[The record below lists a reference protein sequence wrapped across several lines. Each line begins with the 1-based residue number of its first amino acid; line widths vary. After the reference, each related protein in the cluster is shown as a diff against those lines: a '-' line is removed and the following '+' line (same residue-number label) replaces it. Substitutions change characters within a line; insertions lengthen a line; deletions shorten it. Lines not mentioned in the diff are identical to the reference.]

1 LLKKKIHLMQNFFV
15 KSHGLGNDYF
25 VLNEAELSFQL
36 NEKNIQLLCD
46 VHYGIGSDGIL
57 LKVPSEKADFG
68 LKIYNPDGSEAEKSG
83 NGLRIFAKYLYDYSH
98 ATGKKFTIETLGGI
112 VAAEI
117 TRETKGIASQ
127 VKVDMGKA
135 NFNSHQV
142 PVTCDSS
149 ECLDHPLNIVDET
162 YLINCVSVGN
172 PHCVIVCDKLT
183 KAEILKHG
191 SEIENHPMFPNRI
204 NVQFAK
210 VISRTEVEIL
220 IWERGAGYTL
230 ASGSSSCAVAAVMV
244 KKGLTDRVLSLKMPG
259 GTLQIEVD
267 EAWNIRMIGEVREIA
282 SGYLSDELVAYVLC
296 L

>member
-1 LLKKKIHLMQNFFV
+1 MQNFFV

-57 LKVPSEKADFG
+57 LKVPSDKADFG

-98 ATGKKFTIETLGGI
+98 TSGKKFTIETLGGI
-112 VAAEI
+112 VTAEV

-135 NFNSHQV
+135 IFDSHQI
-142 PVTCDSS
+142 PVTCDSP

-172 PHCVIVCDKLT
+172 PHCVILRDRLVD
-183 KAEILKHG
+183 AEILKHG
-191 SEIENHPMFPNRI
+191 SEIENHPMFPHRI

-210 VISRTEVEIL
+210 VISRSEVEIL

-244 KKGLTDRVLSLKMPG
+244 KKGLTDSVLSMKMPG
-259 GTLQIEVD
+259 GTLHIDID
-267 EAWNIRMIGEVREIA
+267 EEWNIRMIGDVREIA
-282 SGYLSDELVAYVLC
+282 SGYLSDELIADVLC

>member
-1 LLKKKIHLMQNFFV
+1 MQNFFV

-25 VLNEAELSFQL
+25 LLNDAELSFQL
-36 NEKNIQLLCD
+36 NEKIIQHLCD

-83 NGLRIFAKYLYDYSH
+83 NGLRIFAKYLFDYSH
-98 ATGKKFTIETLGGI
+98 ASGKKFTIETLGGI
-112 VAAEI
+112 VTAEV
-117 TRETKGIASQ
+117 TQEFKGIASQ

-135 NFNSHQV
+135 IFNSHRV
-142 PVTCDSS
+142 PVICDES
-149 ECLDHPLNIVDET
+149 ECLDHPLNLVDET

-172 PHCVIVCDKLT
+172 PHCVILRDRLSE
-183 KAEILKHG
+183 AEILKHG

-210 VISRTEVEIL
+210 VISRNEVEIL

-244 KKGLTDRVLSLKMPG
+244 KKGLTDRKLSLKMPG
-259 GTLQIEVD
+259 GTLQIEID
-267 EAWNIRMIGEVREIA
+267 EDWNIHMVGEVREIA
-282 SGYLSDELVAYVLC
+282 SGYLSDELIADVLC

>member
-1 LLKKKIHLMQNFFV
+1 MQNFFV

-25 VLNEAELSFQL
+25 VLNEAELSFSL
-36 NEKNIQLLCD
+36 NEKNIQFLCD

-57 LKVPSEKADFG
+57 LKVPSAKADFG

-83 NGLRIFAKYLYDYSH
+83 NGLRIFAKYLYDYGH
-98 ATGKKFTIETLGGI
+98 TKGKKFTIETLGG
-112 VAAEI
+112 VVTAEV
-117 TRETKGIASQ
+117 TRETIGKANQ

-142 PVTCDSS
+142 PVLSDES
-149 ECLDHPLNIVDET
+149 ECLDHPLNIIDGT

-172 PHCVIVCDKLT
+172 PHCIILRDRLS

-191 SEIENHPMFPNRI
+191 SEIENHPLFPNRI

-210 VISRTEVEIL
+210 VLSRNEVEIL

-244 KKGLTDRVLSLKMPG
+244 KKGLTDRKMTLKMPG

-267 EAWNIRMIGEVREIA
+267 EAWNIRMEGEVKEIA
-282 SGYLSDELVAYVLC
+282 SGYLSDELIADVLC
-296 L
+296 I

>member
-1 LLKKKIHLMQNFFV
+1 MQNFFV

-25 VLNEAELSFQL
+25 VLNEAELSFKL

-57 LKVPSEKADFG
+57 LKVPSDKADFG

-98 ATGKKFTIETLGGI
+98 TSGKKFTIETLGGI
-112 VAAEI
+112 VTAEV

-135 NFNSHQV
+135 IFDSHQI
-142 PVTCDSS
+142 PVTCDSP

-172 PHCVIVCDKLT
+172 PHCVILRDRLVEG
-183 KAEILKHG
+183 EILKHG
-191 SEIENHPMFPNRI
+191 SEIENHPMFPHRI

-210 VISRTEVEIL
+210 VISRNEVEIL

-259 GTLQIEVD
+259 GTLHIEID
-267 EAWNIRMIGEVREIA
+267 EDWNIRMIGEVREIA
-282 SGYLSDELVAYVLC
+282 SGYLSDELIADALC

>member
-1 LLKKKIHLMQNFFV
+1 MQNFFV

-57 LKVPSEKADFG
+57 LKVGSDKADFG

-98 ATGKKFTIETLGGI
+98 TSGKKFTIETLGGI
-112 VAAEI
+112 VTAEV
-117 TRETKGIASQ
+117 TRETKGIASH

-135 NFNSHQV
+135 IFNSHQI
-142 PVTCDSS
+142 PVTCDSP

-172 PHCVIVCDKLT
+172 PHCVILRDRLVE
-183 KAEILKHG
+183 AEILKHG
-191 SEIENHPMFPNRI
+191 SEIENHPMFPHRI

-259 GTLQIEVD
+259 GTLHIEID
-267 EAWNIRMIGEVREIA
+267 EEWNIRMIGEVREIA
-282 SGYLSDELVAYVLC
+282 SGYLSDELVADVLC

>member
-1 LLKKKIHLMQNFFV
+1 MQNFFV

-25 VLNEAELSFQL
+25 VLNEPELTFQL
-36 NEKNIQLLCD
+36 NEKNIQFLCD

-57 LKVPSEKADFG
+57 LKVDSQVADFG
-68 LKIYNPDGSEAEKSG
+68 LRIYNPDGSEAEKSG

-98 ATGKKFTIETLGGI
+98 ATGKKFTIETPGG
-112 VAAEI
+112 VVTAEV
-117 TRETKGIASQ
+117 TRETNGLANTI
-127 VKVDMGKA
+127 KVDMGKA
-135 NFNSHQV
+135 IFDSHSV
-142 PVTCDSS
+142 PVICDEA
-149 ECLDHPLNIVDET
+149 ECFDHPLNMIDET

-172 PHCVIVCDKLT
+172 PHCVILKDRLLE
-183 KAEILKHG
+183 AEIKKHG

-210 VISRTEVEIL
+210 VISRHEVEML

-244 KKGLTDRVLSLKMPG
+244 KKGLTDRQLSLKMPG
-259 GTLQIEVD
+259 GTLQIEID
-267 EAWNIRMIGEVREIA
+267 ESWNIKMEGEVREIA
-282 SGYLSDELVAYVLC
+282 SGYFSDELVADVLC